1 MSLTLSVASST
12 TLSVTNIPITCVS
25 LTFSV
30 SVDGGTT
37 YSTLTSVPSSP
48 ISITLGTT
56 AYSLTNTLV
65 PNYYYRVTDNTN
77 STTSTP
83 VQYTPQFGR
92 IALSQNWRLNIQSV
106 TGTSLTSGTTPS
118 ISTVS
123 YGTYYSITN
132 SGFNQLTLPSPAP
145 AALDGGAFWV
155 LRNNTSIYL
164 SITVT
169 NPGTLASPLVIPPS
183 NSVTIIWNGSAYV
196 LF

>member
-1 MSLTLSVASST
+1 MSLTLSVTSST
-12 TLSVTNIPITCVS
+12 KLFVTNIPSTCVS

-37 YSTLTSVPSSP
+37 YSTLTSIPSSP
-48 ISITLGTT
+48 ITITLGTT

-77 STTSTP
+77 STTSTA

-106 TGTSLTSGTTPS
+106 TGTSLTSATTPS

-123 YGTYYSITN
+123 YGTYYYITN
-132 SGFNQLTLPSPAP
+132 SAFSQLTLPSPAP
-145 AALDGGAFWV
+145 SAVDGGAFWV
-155 LRNNTSIYL
+155 LRNNTTIYL
-164 SITVT
+164 SITLT
-169 NPGTLASPLVIPPS
+169 NPGTLVSPLVIPPS
-183 NSVTIIWNGSAYV
+183 NSVTIVWTGTGYV